1 MQVAAGTSSG
11 GYGMFR
17 FILYTVMAGVMAFG
31 GVSWA
36 VRGFPMR
43 VSGFPAS
50 VFEKTVTGPVADG
63 SASSTLA
70 STFGGQSAK
79 EYDRKMWEA
88 AHTMRG
94 DDNPRLDRIRME
106 TLQAADAYAMSP
118 CGEITKLNLVTA
130 LTAYIQAWRDKLQCS
145 GSGNMVIFCDDKKLK
160 EAAETFSTPLD
171 LRVQASLSKAFL
183 QKGIVKADF
192 PAAVRGDLQHFA
204 GPASWFNES
213 PVCAPRQRA
222 SAGGSR

>member
-1 MQVAAGTSSG
+1 
-11 GYGMFR
+11 MFR
-17 FILYTVMAGVMAFG
+17 FILYTVMAGVTAFG

-63 SASSTLA
+63 SAQPTLA
-70 STFGGQSAK
+70 STLGGQGPK
-79 EYDRKMWEA
+79 DYDRRMWEA

-94 DDNPRLDRIRME
+94 DDNPKLDRIRME
-106 TLQAADAYAMSP
+106 VLQAADAYAMSP

-130 LTAYIQAWRDKLQCS
+130 LTAYMHAWKEKLQCLR
-145 GSGNMVIFCDDKKLK
+145 SGNLVAFCGEDRLK
-160 EAAETFSTPLD
+160 QAAETFSTPLD
-171 LRVQASLSKAFL
+171 LRVQASLSKAF
-183 QKGIVKADF
+183 QQRGIVKADF

-204 GPASWFNES
+204 GPAFMFNES
-213 PVCAPRQRA
+213 PICAPRQRA

>member
-1 MQVAAGTSSG
+1 
-11 GYGMFR
+11 MFR
-17 FILYTVMAGVMAFG
+17 FILYTVLAGVTAFG

-63 SASSTLA
+63 PAQSSLA

-79 EYDRKMWEA
+79 DYDRKMWEA
-88 AHTMRG
+88 ARTMRG
-94 DDNPRLDRIRME
+94 DDNPKLDRIRME
-106 TLQAADAYAMSP
+106 VLQAADAYAMSP

-130 LTAYIQAWRDKLQCS
+130 LTDYMHAWKDKLQCS
-145 GSGNMVIFCDDKKLK
+145 ASGNMVIFCDDKKLK

-183 QKGIVKADF
+183 QRGIVKTDF

-204 GPASWFNES
+204 GPAFMFNES
-213 PVCAPRQRA
+213 PICAPRQRA
-222 SAGGSR
+222 SAGGLR